1 MWTRTNRTLAL
12 VALGAT
18 CVFWARL
25 AGQPL
30 SDGIVFTQAA
40 EGEQASRLVRLEPGG
55 SVRVLTPDFSS
66 AADAD
71 VSFDGQR
78 IVFAGKR
85 RAADPWQIYEM
96 QADGTG
102 VRRITQTGFNCR
114 SPLHLPAIFYLD
126 ADAPAYQVG
135 FVGHDGPATSL
146 FTSRLDGSGLRR
158 LTFNPYGARDPA
170 MLPDG
175 RLVFSADQRDRL
187 ERGVRSRVSLFG
199 INTDGTDYAM
209 LSGDE
214 GGRYKRMPSVTAG
227 GLVVFVEPAAA
238 ADSAGRLAA
247 VSLRRN
253 LRSHRVLTLP
263 ADGLFHSPS
272 ALSGGEILVSRRPA
286 KGPGTFGV
294 YRFDPSTRRLT
305 RIHDDPKWN
314 ETQAKVLS
322 PRAEPD
328 GHSSVVDEQDPDGK
342 LYCLSAFTTDFPA
355 RDWLTGKVAKRLR
368 VLEGAP
374 PGLERR
380 FLGEINL
387 EDDGS
392 FNVQVPAN
400 IPIQLQLVDSDGM
413 ALRTCSWIW
422 VKNRENRGCIGCH
435 EDGELAPE
443 NVLAK
448 SLTRASIPLTLP
460 PERRR
465 RVAFEKDL
473 RPVLGKYCGGS
484 ACHRGAA
491 QPRIDSASALAKHI
505 HPGQAR
511 TSPLVWSLFGR
522 ATTRPWDGAAPPRA
536 VKKMPPAGS
545 PPLPEDLRRTVIEW
559 IELGGR

>member
-1 MWTRTNRTLAL
+1 MLRRPNRTLAL
-12 VALGAT
+12 VALGAACAFCT
-18 CVFWARL
+18 RL
-25 AGQPL
+25 VGQPL
-30 SDGIVFTQAA
+30 SDGIVFTQRA
-40 EGEQASRLVRLEPGG
+40 EGEQASRLVRLDPGG
-55 SVRVLTPDFSS
+55 SVRVLTPTFYS

-71 VSFDGQR
+71 VSFDGRR
-78 IVFAGKR
+78 IVFAGR
-85 RAADPWQIYEM
+85 RQAVDTWQIYEM

-102 VRRITQTGFNCR
+102 VRRITQTSFDCR
-114 SPLHLPAIFYLD
+114 SPLYLPSIFYLD
-126 ADAPAYQVG
+126 ADAPAYQIG
-135 FVGHDGPATSL
+135 FVGNDGSSSSL
-146 FTSRLDGSGLRR
+146 YTSRLDGSGHRR
-158 LTFNPYGARDPA
+158 LTFNPYDAMDPA

-175 RLVFSADQRDRL
+175 RLVFSADERDRL
-187 ERGVRSRVSLFG
+187 EQGFRSRVSLFG

-209 LSGDE
+209 FSGDE
-214 GGRYKRMPSVTAG
+214 GSRYKRMPSVTAG

-238 ADSAGRLAA
+238 GDSAGRLAT

-253 LRSHRVLTLP
+253 LHSHRVLTLP

-272 ALSGGEILVSRRPA
+272 ALPGGDILVSRRPA
-286 KGPGTFGV
+286 KGPGTFGI
-294 YRFDPSTRRLT
+294 YRFDPSTRRTT

-314 ETQAKVLS
+314 ATQAKVLS
-322 PRAEPD
+322 PRTEPD
-328 GHSSVVDEQDPDGK
+328 GHSSVVDEQDPAGK
-342 LYCLSAFTTDFPA
+342 LYCLSAFTTDFPV

-368 VLEGAP
+368 VLEGVP
-374 PGLERR
+374 PALERR

-392 FNVQVPAN
+392 FNIQVPAN

-460 PERRR
+460 PEQRR
-465 RVAFEKDL
+465 RVGFDEDL
-473 RPVLGKYCGGS
+473 RPVLEKYCGGV
-484 ACHRGAA
+484 ACHRGGAE
-491 QPRIDSASALAKHI
+491 PRIDSASALAKHI

-522 ATTRPWDGAAPPRA
+522 ATTRPWDGAVGSHV
-536 VKKMPPAGS
+536 VKKMPPTGS
-545 PPLPEDLRRTVIEW
+545 PPLPEKLRRTVIEW